1 MKKILL
7 HILAFIFGIIIGLVI
22 INPRIINV
30 IRKNS
35 HADTT
40 TVITYKE
47 VPVYI
52 PTPSTT
58 SIIGNFVVK
67 QVPILLALNDTI
79 REPYYVGTDLIIPRE
94 QKYYSTSQYKAW
106 ISGYKPSLDSMT
118 IFQPTTTITIE
129 NTAQKVARNELYLSA
144 DIKYIAPF
152 PAMTTGITAGFN
164 RDRWGVSLGGGII
177 AVPNGVKWYALVG
190 LKYNLLT
197 KKW

>member
-35 HADTT
+35 HSDTT

-106 ISGYKPSLDSMT
+106 ISGYKPSLDSVT

-177 AVPNGVKWYALVG
+177 AVPNGVKWYVLVG

>member
-67 QVPILLALNDTI
+67 QVPILLALSDTI

>member
-106 ISGYKPSLDSMT
+106 ISGYKPSLDSVT